1 MAVEPASLSQA
12 QSVRRL
18 SRREPYPGRRRRIRQ
33 RDKFLGE
40 VDLDLPTACR
50 GVSVCPARL
59 TFSGLAMDPT
69 ASLFS
74 AQLLPPP
81 LASID
86 PAERL
91 GIDLSSLR
99 TDEDFLQV
107 LTSVLTAI
115 PRGEITPAEGAQ
127 IAERVDARLRAS
139 RRLPRLMRRPAIQ
152 TSPGPSDTVISEH
165 RNPCEKTMTDDAAWP
180 LAQHVCR
187 TGYADLPASAVESAR
202 RDILD
207 TFGCMLGGSGS
218 PGIDELFAVIAR
230 WGGREE
236 SRVLLRGTRLPAA
249 QAALLNASMGHAL
262 DFDDTLDTGGSIH
275 PGVSVLGSVL
285 AVCDSLGGVSGRDL
299 LLVVALG
306 LDVSCRIAL
315 ASTLDRGWHRTAAI
329 GVFGAT
335 AAADKLIV
343 LTPEQMLAA
352 FGIAYSHAAGN
363 RQCILDGALTKR
375 MQAGQAAS
383 AGVFSALLAQTGF
396 TGARNIFNG
405 RFGLLELYQP
415 NGYDASVLL
424 RDLGTGF
431 RGEAL
436 SYKPYPCGRPLHA
449 AIDAALA
456 ARARLNIER
465 PDDIEAV
472 TIEADPAGHT
482 EQFGRGPAKRRPTQV
497 VEAQFAQPFLV
508 ATALVHG
515 KVGIAEVDGLG
526 DASVLALSDRFAGVA
541 RDQRPRGSLS
551 ITVQRTDGRS
561 VTVEASDPIGSPAK
575 PLTNAQLETKF
586 RDCARNAVQ
595 PLSDESVDGVL
606 AAIGRFETLPDAQ
619 ELMTAFAG

>member
-1 MAVEPASLSQA
+1 
-12 QSVRRL
+12 
-18 SRREPYPGRRRRIRQ
+18 
-33 RDKFLGE
+33 
-40 VDLDLPTACR
+40 
-50 GVSVCPARL
+50 
-59 TFSGLAMDPT
+59 
-69 ASLFS
+69 
-74 AQLLPPP
+74 
-81 LASID
+81 
-86 PAERL
+86 
-91 GIDLSSLR
+91 
-99 TDEDFLQV
+99 
-107 LTSVLTAI
+107 
-115 PRGEITPAEGAQ
+115 
-127 IAERVDARLRAS
+127 
-139 RRLPRLMRRPAIQ
+139 
-152 TSPGPSDTVISEH
+152 
-165 RNPCEKTMTDDAAWP
+165 MTDDAAWP
-180 LAQHVCR
+180 LARHVCH

-218 PGIDELFAVIAR
+218 PGIDELFAVLSR

-236 SRVLLRGTRLPAA
+236 SRVLLRRTRLPAP

-262 DFDDTLDTGGSIH
+262 DFDDTLDAGGSIH

-285 AVCDSLGGVSGRDL
+285 AVCDSLGSASGGVSGRDVL
-299 LLVVALG
+299 LAVAVG

-335 AAADKLIV
+335 AAAGKLIG

-375 MQAGQAAS
+375 LQAGQAAN
-383 AGVFSALLAQTGF
+383 AGVFSAVLAQTGF
-396 TGARNIFNG
+396 TGARNVFNG
-405 RFGLLELYQP
+405 RFGFLELYQP

-424 RDLGTGF
+424 RDLGAVF

-456 ARARLNIER
+456 ARAQLEIER
-465 PDDIEAV
+465 TDDIASV
-472 TIEADPAGHT
+472 TIEADPAGHSD
-482 EQFGRGPAKRRPTQV
+482 EFARGPAKRRPTQV

-515 KVGIAEVDGLG
+515 KVGIAQVDGLG
-526 DASVLALSDRFAGVA
+526 DAAVLSLSDRIAGVA
-541 RDQRPRGSLS
+541 RDERPRRSLS
-551 ITVQRTDGRS
+551 VTVQRTDGRS
-561 VTVEASDPIGSPAK
+561 VTVETSDPIGSPEK
-575 PLTNAQLETKF
+575 PLTDAQLDAKF

-595 PLSDESVDGVL
+595 PLSDGSLDGVL
-606 AAIGRFETLPDAQ
+606 AAIRLLETLPDAQ
-619 ELMTAFAG
+619 ELMAAFAG